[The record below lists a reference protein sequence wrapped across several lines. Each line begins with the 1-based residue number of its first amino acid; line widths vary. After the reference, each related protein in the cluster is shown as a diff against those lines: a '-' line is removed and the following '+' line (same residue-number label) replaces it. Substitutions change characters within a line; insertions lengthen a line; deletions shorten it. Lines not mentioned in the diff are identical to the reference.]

1 MCLWKTE
8 SFGKI
13 MNQTVLR
20 SSCCCEVIL
29 VNVSQAW
36 EWFWPLDNQIK
47 NKVWDFL
54 QFGEIAMTFTSLVSL
69 HTMACD
75 TQCSHSKLPHIALSD
90 LRAKNHYWVSQQSTI
105 RSTPPEHQ
113 QHRSSL
119 LPRHKLSDRLLHSS
133 LYSRHNKSPAYFLIR
148 VLCERRGEWNHL
160 LELGH
165 KENPVNE
172 EKSIFKCTA
181 QAGVVWVTV
190 GVV

>member
-1 MCLWKTE
+1 
-8 SFGKI
+8 

-54 QFGEIAMTFTSLVSL
+54 QFGEIAMTFTGLASL

-75 TQCSHSKLPHIALSD
+75 TQSSHSKLPQIALSD

-105 RSTPPEHQ
+105 RSAPPEHQ

-148 VLCERRGEWNHL
+148 VLCERRGVKSFTWTWPQSYV
-160 LELGH
+160 H
-165 KENPVNE
+165 KESPVNE
-172 EKSIFKCTA
+172 ENSIFKCTA
-181 QAGVVWVTV
+181 QAVVVRVTV